1 MGLQCPQSLVPSG
14 ANTLIPSVLWT
25 STALRRSNA
34 SDQSDALSELRVPVL
49 VTRLISIFLLD
60 HPTNTEPDS

>member
-1 MGLQCPQSLVPSG
+1 MNGKNQPYLSPCSLQCLDPSS
-14 ANTLIPSVLWT
+14 ANTQRPWT

-49 VTRLISIFLLD
+49 VTRLIPIF
-60 HPTNTEPDS
+60 TF